1 VPLGDE
7 PGEEPR
13 VLKVI
18 EDIEGNAGL
27 DRLSQPLVG
36 FVNRLTST
44 TLVKN
49 ALSGTWLGHQLHP
62 MLTDVP
68 IGAWSMAAVLDLT
81 SGAAGAASAQ
91 RLVGFGVLSSVPAAA
106 TGASDWADTYG
117 PEQRVGVIHA
127 ASNVTALVLQT
138 SSWLARR
145 RGRRTTAILLSG
157 AGLAAVGVGGY
168 LGGHLSYARGVGV
181 NHTAFED
188 SVGDWTDV
196 AAEADLV
203 DGTPMR
209 VEASGVPV
217 VLVRR
222 GGTVHALSAVC
233 THAGG
238 PLDEGS
244 LTADGCIRCPWH
256 GSEFRLEDGT
266 VARGPASVPEPA
278 WEVQVRDG
286 RVSVR
291 SA

>member
-1 VPLGDE
+1 MSLTEHLVRRIEQFDGMDRVTQPLQRLAGRMV
-7 PGEEPR
+7 EPR
-13 VLKVI
+13 
-18 EDIEGNAGL
+18 
-27 DRLSQPLVG
+27 LVR
-36 FVNRLTST
+36 NT
-44 TLVKN
+44 
-49 ALSGTWLGHQLHP
+49 LSGTGLGHPLHP

-81 SGAAGAASAQ
+81 SGRSGAAAAQ
-91 RLVGFGVLSSVPAAA
+91 RLVGIGVLSSVPAAA

-117 PEQRVGVIHA
+117 PEQRVGLIHA

-145 RGRRTTAILLSG
+145 RGRRTTGILLSG

-168 LGGHLSYARGVGV
+168 LGGHLSYALGVGV
-181 NHTAFED
+181 NHTAFETPTD
-188 SVGDWTDV
+188 EWTDV
-196 AAEADLV
+196 AAESDLTE
-203 DGTPMR
+203 GTPVR
-209 VEASGVPV
+209 VDAAGVPV

-238 PLDEGS
+238 PLDEGT

-256 GSEFRLEDGT
+256 GSEFRLSDGA

-278 WEVQVRDG
+278 WQVQVRDG

-291 SA
+291 AA

>member
-1 VPLGDE
+1 M
-7 PGEEPR
+7 
-13 VLKVI
+13 LKVI
-18 EDIEGNAGL
+18 EDIQDDAGL
-27 DRLSQPLVG
+27 DAVSQPLVG

-44 TLVKN
+44 RLVKN
-49 ALSGTWLGHQLHP
+49 ALSGSWLGHQLHP

-81 SGAAGAASAQ
+81 SGRSGAAAAQ
-91 RLVGFGVLSSVPAAA
+91 RLVGIGVLSSVPAAA

-117 PEQRVGVIHA
+117 PEQRVGLIHA

-145 RGRRTTAILLSG
+145 RGRRTTGILLSG

-168 LGGHLSYARGVGV
+168 LGGHLSYALGVGV
-181 NHTAFED
+181 NHTAFETPTD
-188 SVGDWTDV
+188 EWTDV
-196 AAEADLV
+196 AAESDLTE
-203 DGTPMR
+203 GTPVR
-209 VEASGVPV
+209 VDAAGVPV

-238 PLDEGS
+238 PLDEGT

-256 GSEFRLEDGT
+256 GSEFRLSDGA

-278 WEVQVRDG
+278 WQVQVRDG

-291 SA
+291 AA